1 LIGAPVIAI
10 RMLALRV
17 VDLVRYRQAI
27 RMLALRVV
35 DLVRYRQAI
44 RMLALRVVDLVRYR
58 QRLKIGICCFSAEH
72 SIKK

>member
-1 LIGAPVIAI
+1 LIGVPVI
-10 RMLALRV
+10 
-17 VDLVRYRQAI
+17 AI

-58 QRLKIGICCFSAEH
+58 QRLKIGICCFSA
-72 SIKK
+72 

>member
-1 LIGAPVIAI
+1 
-10 RMLALRV
+10 V

-44 RMLALRVVDLVRYR
+44 RMLALRVIIR
-58 QRLKIGICCFSAEH
+58 IAIF
-72 SIKK
+72 

>member
-1 LIGAPVIAI
+1 
-10 RMLALRV
+10 MLALRV

-44 RMLALRVVDLVRYR
+44 R
-58 QRLKIGICCFSAEH
+58 
-72 SIKK
+72 IKKKTFSYIMTRTSYFLIR

>member
-1 LIGAPVIAI
+1 
-10 RMLALRV
+10 
-17 VDLVRYRQAI
+17 
-27 RMLALRVV
+27 MLALRVV